1 MGPEKKSAFCCS
13 EGSEQAESSLL
24 HLRPA
29 AEAPILVFPLL
40 LILYHH
46 NFHRSCAFHEQM
58 MARLVSKHERRCK
71 HYLQVQR
78 LQLEKKREEAAIWG
92 TLVSSIPVLL
102 ALLTVSNGCYYPEL
116 KEEKDTTH

>member
-40 LILYHH
+40 LI
-46 NFHRSCAFHEQM
+46 
-58 MARLVSKHERRCK
+58 
-71 HYLQVQR
+71 LQVQR